1 MEWIK
6 AILDKYRKE
15 DGTVDIEKAMAE
27 IKTEF
32 PKNAVPKTEYN
43 DKAQQ
48 LKTANETITQLK
60 QNNQSNEDLQKKIQD
75 YETKVQDLEK
85 EAAETKKSFALKEAL
100 TQAGA
105 KDVDY
110 MLFKLGEVEIDKDGN
125 IKDLDNKVKAL
136 KEANPSF
143 FEGKGNGNQQQQQNN
158 NQPGA
163 PGYKVI
169 DNKLDKGNPSDP
181 VAKVQADFDAALGLK
196 TE

>member
-6 AILDKYRKE
+6 AILDKYKNE
-15 DGTVDIEKAMAE
+15 DGTVDIDKAMAE

-85 EAAETKKSFALKEAL
+85 EAAETKKNFALKEAL

-110 MLFKLGEVEIDKDGN
+110 MLFKLGDVEVDKDGT

-143 FEGKGNGNQQQQQNN
+143 FDGEPGGQQQQQNN
-158 NQPGA
+158 NPGA

-169 DNKLDKGNPSDP
+169 DNKLDGGKPSTNEP
-181 VAKVQADFDAALGLK
+181 QSLRDALAQK
-196 TE
+196 FEQTN